1 MANKLI
7 KYINFEIKGDDR
19 GSLISIE
26 QNSNIPFEI
35 KRNYYIFNTLP
46 GVKRGCH
53 AHKKLKQLLITVSG
67 KCDILLDN
75 GIIQETAVLNSPNK
89 GLLIEEMIWR
99 EMFNFTKD
107 CVLLVLAND
116 YYSEHDY
123 IRNYHEFLILTKK
136 NQ

>member
-1 MANKLI
+1 MTNKLI

-19 GSLISIE
+19 GSLVSLE

-46 GVKRGCH
+46 DVKRGCH
-53 AHKKLKQLLITVSG
+53 AHKKLKQVLITVSG

-75 GIIQETAVLNSPNK
+75 GTIQETANLNSPNK

-99 EMFNFTKD
+99 EMFNFSKD
-107 CVLLVLAND
+107 CVLLVLANEF
-116 YYSEHDY
+116 YSESDY
-123 IRNYHEFLILTKK
+123 IRDYQDFLSLTKK
-136 NQ
+136 T